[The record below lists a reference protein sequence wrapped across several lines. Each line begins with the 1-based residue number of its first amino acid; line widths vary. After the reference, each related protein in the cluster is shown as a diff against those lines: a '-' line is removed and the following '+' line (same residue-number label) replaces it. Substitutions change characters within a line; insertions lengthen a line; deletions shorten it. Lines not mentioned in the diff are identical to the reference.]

1 MSGLAEEPKKETLD
15 SDRKT
20 MFNSKPK
27 VEGGDGVGGV
37 ANCWQASGFGKN
49 RLAG

>member
-1 MSGLAEEPKKETLD
+1 MSGLAEEPYKETLD
-15 SDRKT
+15 SDRKM

-27 VEGGDGVGGV
+27 VEGGDGVV
-37 ANCWQASGFGKN
+37 NCWQAGGLGKN